1 MEKHEFHWHH
11 IECGEVLNMLRSNP
25 VNGLSAKDI
34 PGKQDDHGKN
44 VLSKKKGENLFI
56 LFLNQFNQALVYILL
71 AAALGVGLL
80 QEWVEMWAI
89 LGVVLI
95 NA

>member
-1 MEKHEFHWHH
+1 MGKHELQWHH

-34 PGKQDDHGKN
+34 PGRQDDYGKN

-71 AAALGVGLL
+71 AAALGVR
-80 QEWVEMWAI
+80 
-89 LGVVLI
+89 GVVRPLVLALAAI
-95 NA
+95 SSMRAG